1 MTNEGLGKE
10 HMDTIDYD
18 APRDFMD
25 TMLNEANNNESEI
38 GYHTIAMSIVG
49 ILVFKSLWR
58 RVCHLSVTLRSDP
71 AGPMTPKS
79 VCLTYA
85 GNWNL
90 EWYS

>member
-49 ILVFKSLWR
+49 KLVFKSF
-58 RVCHLSVTLRSDP
+58 
-71 AGPMTPKS
+71 
-79 VCLTYA
+79 
-85 GNWNL
+85 
-90 EWYS
+90 